1 MPSVPELAGYAEV
14 RASWSLGVEGTPW
27 ALVERVRPRV
37 RVMPSDRVRV
47 EIVPEFA
54 LAQGR
59 HLVDEVVR
67 TVEESEAGPLLDA
80 VGCAPSPPPRYAA
93 ASQYVSV
100 ERMQLELDLPAVDL
114 TVGRQAVA
122 WGSGLAFRPSDLY
135 GEVLL
140 TEPWRERRGV
150 NALRA
155 VVPVGDHALTALLVA
170 DDDLSGVSA
179 DPGSWPFGGALKGTV
194 RAAGVDLSAVGT
206 VRHVPGWAADGES
219 RRDGFVG
226 VDVRGTRGVG
236 WWIEGGWHVGEDA
249 PEVVAGVDWSL
260 PVLTMFTVA
269 AEGRWDGTGSPPG
282 QAPAVPPGVDA
293 AALGI
298 DCALLPAPTSTRPRV
313 TSGRAY
319 ADALVRVAFDPT
331 WSASAAWVA
340 NLEDGSSMLVPSVA
354 ALLGSRVTAAV
365 VAQVPVGARGEFR
378 PEVPALPLG
387 PVRVDFAGLVPDAT
401 LQAWVRTAF

>member
-1 MPSVPELAGYAEV
+1 MPSVSELAGYAEV
-14 RASWSLGVEGTPW
+14 RAGWSVGVEGTPW
-27 ALVERVRPRV
+27 SLVERVRPRV
-37 RVMPSDRVRV
+37 RVMPSDRLRV

-54 LAQGR
+54 LSQGR
-59 HLVDEVVR
+59 RTVDEVAR
-67 TVEESEAGPLLDA
+67 TLLESDVGPLLEA
-80 VGCAPSPPPRYAA
+80 AGCAPSPAPAYAS
-93 ASQYVSV
+93 ASDYLSV
-100 ERMQLELDLPAVDL
+100 ERFDVEADLPAVDL

-150 NALRA
+150 NAVRA
-155 VVPVGDHALTALLVA
+155 VVPVGDHALTALVVA
-170 DDDLSGVSA
+170 DDNLSGVSG
-179 DPGSWPFGGALKGTV
+179 DPSSWPIGGALKGTV

-206 VRHVPGWAADGES
+206 VRHVPGWSAGGEA

-226 VDVRGTRGVG
+226 LDVRGTRGVG
-236 WWIEGGWHVGEDA
+236 WWVEGGWHLGEDA

-260 PVLTMFTVA
+260 PVLSMFTVA
-269 AEGRWDGTGSPPG
+269 AEGRWDGTGAAPG
-282 QAPAVPPGVDA
+282 ASAGVPVGVDA
-293 AALGI
+293 AAIGI
-298 DCALLPAPTSTRPRV
+298 DCALVPPTTYRRPRV

-340 NLEDGSSMLVPSVA
+340 NLEDGSSILVPSVA

-365 VAQVPVGARGEFR
+365 VAQVPLGPEGEFH
-378 PEVPALPLG
+378 PDAPALTLG
-387 PVRVDFAGLVPDAT
+387 PARVDFSGLVPDAT